1 MKNEGIKIHV
11 YRDGGGDIHA
21 YTCVYIHSRDICLKG
36 FSLFSRIYF
45 LAETAFTTAI
55 VSKDI
60 SLQF

>member
-1 MKNEGIKIHV
+1 MKALKFMYIEMEVEIFMLIH
-11 YRDGGGDIHA
+11 
-21 YTCVYIHSRDICLKG
+21 VYIHSRDICLKG